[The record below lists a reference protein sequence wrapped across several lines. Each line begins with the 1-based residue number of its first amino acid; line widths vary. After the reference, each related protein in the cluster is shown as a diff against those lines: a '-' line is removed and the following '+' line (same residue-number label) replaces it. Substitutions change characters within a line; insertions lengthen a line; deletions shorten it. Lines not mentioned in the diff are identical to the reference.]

1 MGAWNWEYIERRHIR
16 IGTYLQA
23 SSHHHP
29 QQKRSVIQA
38 LFQRAERICDKE
50 NLRKEERFLEDVLQK
65 NGYTLRDIRRS
76 IKPHK
81 QKDDSVSTTPAG
93 FICLPYVSGV
103 TGRIARR
110 LKKNDIVVRYG
121 TVSKI
126 QNALPIAKDRLP
138 PLKGAGVYRLSC
150 SCGKYYVGQTGRNIE
165 CRIKEHE
172 RDVRLRK
179 IQQSAVAE
187 HCHKG
192 GHSIEFEKTKVLARN
207 GHYFQRL
214 TREAIEIHR
223 HGNNMNREDGW
234 ELSHTWKML
243 VNSTKPSPPG
253 FDKTT

>member
-1 MGAWNWEYIERRHIR
+1 M
-16 IGTYLQA
+16 
-23 SSHHHP
+23 
-29 QQKRSVIQA
+29 
-38 LFQRAERICDKE
+38 
-50 NLRKEERFLEDVLQK
+50 
-65 NGYTLRDIRRS
+65 RDIRRAT
-76 IKPHK
+76 KPHK
-81 QKDDSVSTTPAG
+81 QKYDTS
-93 FICLPYVSGV
+93 
-103 TGRIARR
+103 
-110 LKKNDIVVRYG
+110 RYG

-126 QNALPIAKDRLP
+126 QNALPIAKEKLT

-214 TREAIEIHR
+214 TRAAIEIHR
-223 HGNNMNREDGW
+223 HGNNMNRQDGW
-234 ELSHTWKML
+234 ELSRTWKML
-243 VNSTKPSPPG
+243 VNPTKFSPPG
-253 FDKTT
+253 FNKTT